1 MEAESRDRVGA
12 EPIEHDQH
20 HSLHRGRTD
29 VSGHWSTSGE
39 GSVRF
44 SHSNDAPRC
53 DGSRTVGSRTRHDCA
68 RCATSATVTGSSR
81 IRHAQPRNISPH
93 ARRLLHRHLPA
104 PGQRRVGR
112 HRYFGRGSAGAG
124 GDVHVIAPK
133 YPDGGADRADPDMTA
148 VPSVSLP
155 LYPDVRL
162 VAPDYFAVR
171 RAIDRFRPDLVHC
184 ATEFL
189 VGRLGQMAASR
200 AKLPVVTSY
209 HTDFS
214 RYMTSYGVPW
224 LAKPVSRYLARFH
237 KRALRTF
244 TPSHASRDDL
254 RLLGVSDVVTWG
266 CGVDA
271 ERFHPSR
278 RSQELRVKLGIDG
291 AFTFLYVG
299 RLAAEKGVDIVIEA
313 YRRAAARLPRGSTRL
328 VIAGADAFAF
338 ASTTETL
345 GLVVLE
351 AMASGLSV
359 IAAPA
364 GGVAEHLRDGENGL
378 AYSANDIDACAE
390 AMVRLASD
398 GALSTRLRAGAR
410 RTADALSWQSELDR
424 LDESYRSL
432 CADACAP
439 ANGRQG

>member
-1 MEAESRDRVGA
+1 MRVAYCTDTYPPQVNGVSVVTA
-12 EPIEHDQH
+12 ISVEG
-20 HSLHRGRTD
+20 LRARG
-29 VSGHWSTSGE
+29 W
-39 GSVRF
+39 
-44 SHSNDAPRC
+44 
-53 DGSRTVGSRTRHDCA
+53 
-68 RCATSATVTGSSR
+68 
-81 IRHAQPRNISPH
+81 
-93 ARRLLHRHLPA
+93 
-104 PGQRRVGR
+104 
-112 HRYFGRGSAGAG
+112 
-124 GDVHVIAPK
+124 DVHVIAPK
-133 YPDGGADRADPDMTA
+133 YPGGGAGAPDPDMTA
-148 VPSVSLP
+148 IPSVSLP

-189 VGRLGQMAASR
+189 VGRLGQMAATR
-200 AKLPVVTSY
+200 AKLPVATSY

-254 RLLGVSDVVTWG
+254 KLLGVSDVVTWG

-278 RSQELRVKLGIDG
+278 RSQELRMKLGIDG

-313 YRRAAARLPRGSTRL
+313 YRRAEARLPRGSTRL
-328 VIAGADAFAF
+328 VIAGAGPEERRVRAAAPPGTVFLGFLDRATALPALYASADAFAF

-378 AYSANDIDACAE
+378 EYPANDIDTCAN
-390 AMVRLASD
+390 AMVRIASD
-398 GALSTRLRAGAR
+398 GALSARLRAGAR
-410 RTADALSWQSELDR
+410 RTAEALSWQSELDR